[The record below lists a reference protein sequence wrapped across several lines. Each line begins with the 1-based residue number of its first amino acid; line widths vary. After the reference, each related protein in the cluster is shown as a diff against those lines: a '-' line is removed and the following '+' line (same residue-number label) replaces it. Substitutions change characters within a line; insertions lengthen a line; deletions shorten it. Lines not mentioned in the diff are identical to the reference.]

1 MKPHERLFVSMG
13 FLTMLVI
20 GISMPVDPD
29 IDRTPTW
36 FDHVFVWALIIACAY
51 SALKAFLD
59 MGHKR
64 PRRTPPTYTRSH
76 HKRSK

>member
-13 FLTMLVI
+13 FLTMLII
-20 GISMPVDPD
+20 GVSMPTDSEV
-29 IDRTPTW
+29 DRTPTW
-36 FDHVFVWALIIACAY
+36 FDKGFVWVLIAACVY
-51 SALKAFLD
+51 SAFKAFVD
-59 MGHKR
+59 MSHKR